1 LKRLGLPASW
11 DVRNIGNQIRA
22 VVEDVE
28 EKTNLCVTD
37 VFIVVPHLQ
46 ALYQEDIRDAVEWIG
61 LNFLEM
67 KHYFHPLFL
76 ETPAAF
82 AGYGF
87 GLCEHF
93 ESIDDCAEDLKNA
106 TKINLFTVHY
116 SDAALTTA
124 STPQISAFGVF
135 EPDYRH
141 HENFSLGYAARAS
154 MANAETYWQA
164 VHDELKLIIRVFG
177 DLNLVLLT
185 GDATSVPE
193 FRRELQ
199 RAIAAD
205 NPPVFSNE
213 SVFAVAKG
221 AAEVFARQKNW
232 D

>member
-1 LKRLGLPASW
+1 
-11 DVRNIGNQIRA
+11 

-37 VFIVVPHLQ
+37 VFIVVPHLL

-61 LNFLEM
+61 LTFLEM

-93 ESIDDCAEDLKNA
+93 ETMDDCAEDLKNA
-106 TKINLFTVHY
+106 TKINLFKVHY

-135 EPDYRH
+135 KPDYRH
-141 HENFSLGYAARAS
+141 HENFSLGYAAREQMAS
-154 MANAETYWQA
+154 AESYWQA
-164 VHDELKLIIRVFG
+164 VHDELKLIFRVFG
-177 DLNLVLLT
+177 DLDLVLLT
-185 GDATSVPE
+185 GDATVVPE

-199 RAIAAD
+199 RAIAYENA
-205 NPPVFSNE
+205 PVFSNHG
-213 SVFAVAKG
+213 VFAVSKG
-221 AAEVFARQKNW
+221 AAEVFARQQNW